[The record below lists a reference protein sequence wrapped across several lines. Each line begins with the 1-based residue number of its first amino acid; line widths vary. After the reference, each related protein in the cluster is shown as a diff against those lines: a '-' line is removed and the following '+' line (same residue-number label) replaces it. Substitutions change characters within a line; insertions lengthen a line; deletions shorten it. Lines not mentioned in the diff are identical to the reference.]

1 MSTNAA
7 TTAGLVVSDLVVGYG
22 KNQVIHGVSLEVKHG
37 TRVALLGA
45 NGAGKTT
52 LLRTISGVL
61 RPKAGDITFEG
72 EQLTKR
78 TASQIVKR
86 GVIQVPEGRRVF
98 PSLTVLE
105 NLTIAAYGHRDRLEA
120 GLDRVFEAYPILRE
134 RTQQPAGL
142 LSGGQ
147 QQMLALGRA
156 IIAQPKLL
164 LLDEMSLGLAP
175 ILVKEFYAALPEV
188 FSEDLTI
195 LIVEQNAKMAIS
207 VADYVYVL
215 RNGEISAQGTSQMF
229 QDDEDLLHEGYL
241 GVSTKGAKP

>member
-1 MSTNAA
+1 MSANDESKE
-7 TTAGLVVSDLVVGYG
+7 GLVISDLVVGYG
-22 KNQVIHGVSLEVKHG
+22 KNQVIHGISLEVKQG
-37 TRVALLGA
+37 SRVALLGA

-52 LLRTISGVL
+52 LLQTISGVM
-61 RPKAGDITFEG
+61 RPKSGTVTFEG
-72 EQLTKR
+72 DQLANQ

-98 PSLTVLE
+98 PNLTVLE
-105 NLTIAAYGHRDRLEA
+105 NLRIAAYGHRDRLEA
-120 GLDRVFEAYPILRE
+120 GLERVFAAYPILRE

-188 FSEDLTI
+188 FSGDLTT

-229 QDDEDLLHEGYL
+229 QEDDDLLHEGYL
-241 GVSTKGAKP
+241 GVRTKGAKP

>member
-1 MSTNAA
+1 MSMSD
-7 TTAGLVVSDLVVGYG
+7 GLVVSDLVVGYG
-22 KNQVIHGVSLEVKHG
+22 KNQVVHGVSMEVRPG
-37 TRVALLGA
+37 SRVALLGA

-61 RPKAGDITFEG
+61 RPKSGTISYEG
-72 EQLTKR
+72 EALNGR
-78 TASQIVKR
+78 TTSQIVKR

-98 PSLTVLE
+98 PSLTVRE
-105 NLTIAAYGHRDRLEA
+105 NLTVAAYGHHDRLDA
-120 GLDRVFEAYPILRE
+120 GLERVFEAYPVLRE
-134 RTQQPAGL
+134 RLEQPAGL

-156 IIAQPKLL
+156 IVAQPRLL

-175 ILVKEFYAALPEV
+175 ILVKEFYATLPKV
-188 FSEDLTI
+188 FSDDLTI

-215 RNGEISAQGTSQMF
+215 RNGVISVEGPSEKF
-229 QDDEDLLHEGYL
+229 RESEDLLHQGYL
-241 GVSTKGAKP
+241 GVSATGAKL